1 MKLYEGSIEVLP
13 RLHPAKYPCS
23 LAYTPPTPRFEN
35 PLFFS
40 FFQPPSTKGARASDG
55 STLSMSSDRCMRVT
69 RQAGGS
75 QREEEEED
83 SFGILISPE
92 NQRLRRC
99 PLPAT
104 RREKQ
109 SS

>member
-1 MKLYEGSIEVLP
+1 MKALLRYYQG
-13 RLHPAKYPCS
+13 
-23 LAYTPPTPRFEN
+23 YTQPNTRAAPHTLPPTPQFEN
-35 PLFFS
+35 PVFFS
-40 FFQPPSTKGARASDG
+40 FFSPSTKGARASDG
-55 STLSMSSDRCMRVT
+55 STLSMSSNRCMRVT

-109 SS
+109 YS